1 MFNTRE
7 GGELCLL
14 AATFLKGQ
22 EMEELREENARS
34 RITEAGLV
42 KFRECLN

>member
-7 GGELCLL
+7 GGELRLL

-22 EMEELREENARS
+22 EMEELKRKRP
-34 RITEAGLV
+34 LQ
-42 KFRECLN
+42 KC